1 MVVANE
7 ACFNQLCI
15 INEHIWIL
23 LKTLWNPLFHGF
35 HQFCFWWYSNGDI
48 LMVIYDQAGWQC
60 QRRPYPLIS
69 VATIWTMDPLFPT
82 FSPPFYSSTRKEDGQ
97 YYTVKCGEM
106 GDITQCCVG
115 YKSHITQCCVGYK
128 SRITQCCVGYK
139 SHITQ
144 CCVGYK
150 SHITQCCVRY
160 RSHITSYY
168 PYRGRGRLGIIQYGR
183 KGKCLVEI
191 LQNIGICF

>member
-23 LKTLWNPLFHGF
+23 LKTLRNPLFHGF

-97 YYTVKCGEM
+97 YYTVKCGEVA
-106 GDITQCCVG
+106 DITQCCVG
-115 YKSHITQCCVGYK
+115 YKSHIT
-128 SRITQCCVGYK
+128 
-139 SHITQ
+139 H
-144 CCVGYK
+144 
-150 SHITQCCVRY
+150 
-160 RSHITSYY
+160 YY

-191 LQNIGICF
+191 LQNIGRFLKINNIAAPIGRDNCLK